1 MAKTKTTSARGNK
14 RGSPEVVEKRK
25 IARLFNST
33 LTGGAEA
40 PELDGR
46 TEKRRQR
53 LLRELREGTKR
64 GARALKPLEV
74 MTRVNE
80 LLELGETPAA
90 VRKVCKPARPIEVTD
105 ALTTLV
111 KRLHAAYAFRPETYR
126 FVGIEESV
134 LVDAGVVAH
143 EKSGRTRKKRAG

>member
-1 MAKTKTTSARGNK
+1 MAKTKAGSTRGNK

-25 IARLFNST
+25 VARLFNST
-33 LTGGAEA
+33 LTGGGEA

-90 VRKVCKPARPIEVTD
+90 VRKVCKPARAIEATD

-134 LVDAGVVAH
+134 LIDAGVVSSDRPSRA
-143 EKSGRTRKKRAG
+143 RRKRAG

>member
-1 MAKTKTTSARGNK
+1 MAKTKAASARGNK

-25 IARLFNST
+25 VARLFNST
-33 LTGGAEA
+33 LTGGGES

-53 LLRELREGTKR
+53 LLKELREGTKR

-74 MTRVNE
+74 MTRVHE

-90 VRKVCKPARPIEVTD
+90 VRKVCKVARPIETTD

-111 KRLHAAYAFRPETYR
+111 KRLHVAYAFRPETYR

-134 LVDAGVVAH
+134 LVAAGVVS
-143 EKSGRTRKKRAG
+143 KSPARPRRKRVS